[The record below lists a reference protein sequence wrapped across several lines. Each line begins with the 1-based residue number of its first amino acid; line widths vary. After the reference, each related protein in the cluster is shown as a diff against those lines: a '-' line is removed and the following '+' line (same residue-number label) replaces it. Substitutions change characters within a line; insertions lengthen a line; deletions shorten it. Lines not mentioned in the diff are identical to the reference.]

1 MTFIGH
7 NNKYHIYISV
17 GGSAIYKLYCCKYK
31 KKKIIFKQ
39 YIYNYNIKL
48 LLLCVTAINVIFI
61 LQKLLHLTKK
71 ILILK
76 VSIIMLIMFKL
87 FFLNKVVNHNI

>member
-31 KKKIIFKQ
+31 KKI
-39 YIYNYNIKL
+39 YIYLNNIY
-48 LLLCVTAINVIFI
+48 
-61 LQKLLHLTKK
+61 
-71 ILILK
+71 
-76 VSIIMLIMFKL
+76 III
-87 FFLNKVVNHNI
+87 I